1 METSGFQR
9 CVWRGCGTR
18 DSSLIV
24 SSAINRFTHSP
35 VSILAGIARGG
46 KGVAQWLEHKHRWWG
61 QGREIRGWGGVGG
74 GFWRGGGGACEC
86 VLGMED
92 AGVVVGVGAEEGE
105 GSSGEHG
112 FLVVAIECVQDRDR
126 VINVVCLTR
135 A

>member
-61 QGREIRGWGGVGG
+61 QGREIRGGGGSVGGAGVGWWWG
-74 GFWRGGGGACEC
+74 
-86 VLGMED
+86 L
-92 AGVVVGVGAEEGE
+92 
-105 GSSGEHG
+105 
-112 FLVVAIECVQDRDR
+112 
-126 VINVVCLTR
+126 
-135 A
+135 

>member
-1 METSGFQR
+1 MGGAGRKRGSVSRRRREMETSGFQR

-46 KGVAQWLEHKHRWWG
+46 KGVAQWLEHKHRWG
-61 QGREIRGWGGVGG
+61 QGREIRGGGGSVGGAGVGG
-74 GFWRGGGGACEC
+74 GWGACEC

-92 AGVVVGVGAEEGE
+92 AGVVVGVGGEEWG
-105 GSSGEHG
+105 G
-112 FLVVAIECVQDRDR
+112 
-126 VINVVCLTR
+126 
-135 A
+135 